1 VYVLISVF
9 TAQSLCVS
17 LVQILIRGFREVE
30 LIILGPKNNVLQMT
44 LALGFY

>member
-1 VYVLISVF
+1 VYALICVF

-17 LVQILIRGFREVE
+17 LVQILIRGFHEVE
-30 LIILGPKNNVLQMT
+30 LITLGPKNNVLQIT